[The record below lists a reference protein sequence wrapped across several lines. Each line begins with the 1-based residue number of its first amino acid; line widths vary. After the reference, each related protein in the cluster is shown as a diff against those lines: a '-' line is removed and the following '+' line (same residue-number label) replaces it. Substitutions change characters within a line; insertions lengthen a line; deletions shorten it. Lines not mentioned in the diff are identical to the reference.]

1 MAAGWAGTEQAIGL
15 VDATPGRAYEALA
28 RLHDAG
34 VLRPLTQRTRNQVWG
49 AALVLAELD
58 DLGARVAAA
67 MAQNG

>member
-1 MAAGWAGTEQAIGL
+1 
-15 VDATPGRAYEALA
+15 VA

-67 MAQNG
+67 MA